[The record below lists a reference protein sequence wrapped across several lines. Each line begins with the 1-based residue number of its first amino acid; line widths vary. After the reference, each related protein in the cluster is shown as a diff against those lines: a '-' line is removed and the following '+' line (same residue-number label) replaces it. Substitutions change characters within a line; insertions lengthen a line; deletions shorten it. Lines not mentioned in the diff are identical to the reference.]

1 MSGYRSGTAGDDG
14 EGDRSMSE
22 NEGGDERTY
31 GQWWDSTEPRVVVA
45 LDEIRRVGHAAYL
58 AVGADPADVDFL
70 LDINLDKAIQG
81 DHARGLGKLPGIIA
95 AARSGALDLD
105 PQITVMREQPAS
117 AVLDGGPTGS
127 GRIVCRRAMA
137 LAIDKAKTN
146 GVGFVAARSSGEIL
160 TPYVTQAL
168 DAGMI
173 AMVMVQSVPT
183 VAPLGGKGP
192 LLGNGPLAIGVPAD
206 RHDPVILDMS
216 FTQSSSSGV
225 LLAAEQGQQ
234 VPEGMV
240 LDEHGFGTTDA
251 TDYPDNELEAI
262 HGGLHARGTLVPLG
276 GNHKGYAMVFM
287 VGLLTSVLADASP
300 PWELYY
306 HLPERGTY
314 GTLLMA
320 IDPAGFRSEASAPV
334 GRAVDAFIDMV
345 KGSPRRD
352 GVDEILYPGERSQAL
367 KRARRE
373 AGVISIPASHHH
385 GLSELAADLGIDPP
399 LPMEATTERA

>member
-1 MSGYRSGTAGDDG
+1 MVTVWAGIDG
-14 EGDRSMSE
+14 DEGDRAMGE
-22 NEGGDERTY
+22 AEVGDEGGDERTY
-31 GQWWDSTEPRVVVA
+31 GQWWDSTEPRVMVA
-45 LDEIRRVGHAAYL
+45 LDEIRRVGSAAYL
-58 AVGADPADVDFL
+58 AAGARRDDVDFL
-70 LDINLDKAIQG
+70 LDVNLDKAIQG

-95 AARSGALDLD
+95 AARSGKLELD
-105 PQITVMREQPAS
+105 PEVDVVRERPAS

-127 GRIVCRRAMA
+127 GRIVCRRAMD
-137 LAIDKAKTN
+137 LAIDKARSN
-146 GVGFVAARSSGEIL
+146 GIGFVAARSSGEIL
-160 TPYVTQAL
+160 TPYVNQAL

-173 AMVMVQSVPT
+173 AIVMVQSVPT

-192 LLGNGPLAIGVPAD
+192 LLGNGPMAIGVPAD
-206 RHDPVILDMS
+206 QHDPVILDMS

-240 LDEHGFGTTDA
+240 LDEHGHPTVDA
-251 TDYPDNELEAI
+251 NDYPDHELEAI
-262 HGGLHARGTLVPLG
+262 HGGIHARGTLAPLG

-314 GTLLMA
+314 GTLLIA
-320 IDPAGFRSEASAPV
+320 IDPAGFRSDSSAPV

-345 KGSPRRD
+345 KGSPRRE

-367 KRARRE
+367 KRERRAE
-373 AGVISIPASHHH
+373 GVISLPASHHA
-385 GLSELAADLGIDPP
+385 GLVELAVDLGIEPP
-399 LPMEATTERA
+399 ALHQ